1 MKDSQPEVI
10 YLKDYQA
17 PDYLID
23 HTDLTFDLFEDHA
36 MVTSVL
42 SMQRNPDS
50 QSGREHG
57 NSLPELVLVGDELE
71 LVSVALDDKPYADF
85 RVEDGFL
92 KVTPTGKRFSL
103 TTVSRIKP
111 QENTSLEGL
120 YKSNGMFCTQC
131 EAEGFRKITWYL
143 DRPDVMSRFTTKI
156 IADQSAYPV
165 LLSNGNDVE
174 RGELGHGRHY
184 VTWQDPF
191 KKPSY
196 LFALVAGDLQHVE
209 DHFTTMSGREV
220 TLRIFTEAH
229 NIDQCDH
236 AMVSLKKSMQWDEEV
251 YGREYDLD
259 IFMIVAVDHFNMG
272 AMENKGL
279 NIFNSACVLASP
291 ETATDARF
299 QRVEA
304 IVAHEYFHNWSG
316 NRVTCRDW
324 FQLSLKEGFTVF
336 RDSEFS
342 ADMNSRGVKRIEDV
356 NVLRTAQ
363 FAEDAGP
370 MAHPVRPESFIEI
383 SNFYT
388 VTVYEK
394 GAEVVRMIHGI
405 LGAEEFRKGSDLYFE
420 RHDGQAVT
428 CEDFVKA
435 MEDASGR
442 DLGQFR
448 LWYSQAGTPVLTISD
463 EYDEVNKQYQLT
475 IEQSCPPTPGQKE
488 KLPFHIPVRIG
499 LLDGEGEDLA
509 LNSVGDT
516 CLVLNVKEEKETFT
530 FANIEERPLPSIL
543 RGFSAPVRVRYDYS
557 RDDLLFLME
566 HDSDHFNRWDASQR
580 LASGVIDEMVAA
592 MEQGREG
599 GLDESLIKAFGTV
612 ISDGVS
618 PATAQSSLDPAVKA
632 EMLSLPSEASLAEQ
646 AVEVYP
652 QFIHQAR
659 LQVKQA
665 IAEAYKDTLTA
676 LWRSLSA
683 GKPYR
688 PVAEDIAERTL
699 KNICLSYLTSL
710 EDQGMLALARQ
721 QYYDATNM
729 TDRFAAL
736 AAIINAGYQDRA
748 LIDDVL
754 ADFLERYRDDTNVM
768 DQWLSVQAASPALGT
783 LEHILA
789 LMQHEVF
796 DATSPNKLRSLMG
809 GFASNMKQFHRADG
823 LGYEFLADQLLDLD
837 KKNPQ
842 IAARLMTPLTR
853 WRKFEPGCRARMRNA
868 LERIK
873 AAPGLSSDVYEVVTK
888 SL

>member
-1 MKDSQPEVI
+1 MKDSQPKAI

-17 PDYLID
+17 PDYWID
-23 HTDLTFDLFEDHA
+23 QTNLTFDLFEDHA

-42 SMQRNPDS
+42 SIRRNPDNPS
-50 QSGREHG
+50 ASAAENARE
-57 NSLPELVLVGDELE
+57 NMLPELVLVGDDLE
-71 LVSVALDDKPYADF
+71 LLSLEIDDQPFTDF
-85 RVEDGFL
+85 REEDGFL
-92 KVTPTGKRFSL
+92 RIASPTEAFTLK
-103 TTVSRIKP
+103 TVCRIKP

-131 EAEGFRKITWYL
+131 EAEGFRKITYYL
-143 DRPDVMSRFTTKI
+143 DRPDVMSRFITRIT
-156 IADQSAYPV
+156 ADKAAYPV
-165 LLSNGNDVE
+165 LLSNGNDIE
-174 RGELGHGRHY
+174 RGELDHGRHF
-184 VTWQDPF
+184 VTWEDPF

-196 LFALVAGDLQHVE
+196 LFALVAGNLQYVE

-220 TLRIFTEAH
+220 KLRLFTEAH

-236 AMVSLKKSMQWDEEV
+236 AMISLKKSMKWDEQV

-356 NVLRTAQ
+356 NILRTAQ

-405 LGAEEFRKGSDLYFE
+405 LGPEDFRKGSDLYFA

-448 LWYSQAGTPVLTISD
+448 RWYSQAGTPVLKVSD
-463 EYDEVNKQYQLT
+463 EYDEENRQYRLT
-475 IEQSCPPTPGQKE
+475 IEQSCPATPGQKE

-499 LLDGEGEDLA
+499 LLDGEGEDLP
-509 LNSVGDT
+509 LNNAGDT
-516 CLVLNVKEEKETFT
+516 DQVVDVKQEKETFT
-530 FANIEERPLPSIL
+530 FENIEERPLPSIL

-566 HDSDHFNRWDASQR
+566 NDSDHFNRWDASQR

-592 MEQGREG
+592 LEQGRECSP
-599 GLDESLIKAFGTV
+599 DESLIKAFGTV
-612 ISDGVS
+612 ITDE
-618 PATAQSSLDPAVKA
+618 SLDLAVKA

-646 AVEVYP
+646 AIEVYP

-659 LQVKQA
+659 LTVKNA
-665 IAEAYKDTLTA
+665 IASAHRESLET
-676 LWRSLSA
+676 LWRSLSIN
-683 GKPYR
+683 KPYR
-688 PVAEDIAERTL
+688 PEAEDIAERTL
-699 KNICLSYLTSL
+699 KNISLSYLTSL
-710 EDQGMLALARQ
+710 DDKGMLALAEQ
-721 QYYDATNM
+721 QYHGASNM

-736 AAIINAGYQDRA
+736 VSIVNAGCQNRE
-748 LIDDVL
+748 LIDEVL
-754 ADFLERYRDDTNVM
+754 ADFLERYQDDTNVM
-768 DQWLSVQAASPALGT
+768 DQWLSVQAASPSLGT

-789 LMQHEVF
+789 LMQHEIF
-796 DATSPNKLRSLMG
+796 DATSPNKLRSVLG
-809 GFASNMKQFHRADG
+809 GFAGNMKQFHRVDG
-823 LGYEFLADQLLDLD
+823 LGYEFLTDQLLDLD

-853 WRKFEPGCRARMRNA
+853 WRKFEPGCRERMRKA

-873 AAPGLSSDVYEVVTK
+873 ATPGLSSDVYEVVTK

>member
-1 MKDSQPEVI
+1 MKDSQPKAI

-17 PDYLID
+17 PDYWID
-23 HTDLTFDLFEDHA
+23 QTNLTFDLYEDHT

-42 SMQRNPDS
+42 SIYRNLDNK
-50 QSGREHG
+50 SGKQGED
-57 NSLPELVLVGDELE
+57 NLPELVLVGDDLE
-71 LVSVALDDKPYADF
+71 LISVEIDDKPFSDF
-85 RVEDGFL
+85 KVEGGFL
-92 KVTPTGKRFSL
+92 KILSL
-103 TTVSRIKP
+103 KESFTLKTVCRINP

-131 EAEGFRKITWYL
+131 EAEGFRKITYYL
-143 DRPDVMSRFTTKI
+143 DRPDVMSRFTTRI
-156 IADQSAYPV
+156 TADKTAYPV
-165 LLSNGNDVE
+165 LLSNGNDIE
-174 RGELGHGRHY
+174 RGELDDGRHY
-184 VTWQDPF
+184 VTWEDPF

-236 AMVSLKKSMQWDEEV
+236 AMISLKKSMKWDEEV

-370 MAHPVRPESFIEI
+370 MAHPIRPESFIEI

-388 VTVYEK
+388 VTIYEK

-405 LGAEEFRKGSDLYFE
+405 LGAEAFRKGSDLYFE

-442 DLGQFR
+442 DLTQFR
-448 LWYSQAGTPVLTISD
+448 RWYSQAGTPVLNITD
-463 EYDEVNKQYQLT
+463 EYNEDKKQYKLT
-475 IEQSCPPTPGQKE
+475 IEQSCPATPGQKE
-488 KLPFHIPVRIG
+488 KEPFHIPVRLG
-499 LLDGEGEDLA
+499 LLDAEGDE
-509 LNSVGDT
+509 
-516 CLVLNVKEEKETFT
+516 LVLNESGATDQVLDVKQEKEV
-530 FANIEERPLPSIL
+530 FAFDNIEERPLPSIL
-543 RGFSAPVRVRYDYS
+543 RSFSAPVRVKYDYS
-557 RDDLLFLME
+557 REDLLFLME
-566 HDSDHFNRWDASQR
+566 HDSDHFNRWDAGQR
-580 LASGVIDEMVAA
+580 LANSVIDEMVAA
-592 MEQGREG
+592 FEQGRE
-599 GLDESLIKAFGTV
+599 LSVDRSLIEAFGTV
-612 ISDGVS
+612 INDE
-618 PATAQSSLDPAVKA
+618 SLDLAVKA

-659 LQVKQA
+659 QQVKKA
-665 IAEAYKDTLTA
+665 IAEAHKDSLEA
-676 LWRSLSA
+676 LWQSLNVH
-683 GKPYR
+683 KPYR
-688 PVAEDIAERTL
+688 PEAEDIAERTL
-699 KNICLSYLTSL
+699 KNTCLSYLTSI
-710 EDQGMLALARQ
+710 EDKAMLALAEQ
-721 QYYDATNM
+721 QYHGASNM

-736 AAIINAGYQDRA
+736 VSVINAGNHDRE
-748 LIDDVL
+748 LIDEVL
-754 ADFLERYRDDTNVM
+754 ADFLELYHQDTNVM
-768 DQWLSVQAASPALGT
+768 DQWLSVQAASPSLGT
-783 LEHILA
+783 LEHILT

-796 DATSPNKLRSLMG
+796 DETSPNKLRSVLG
-809 GFASNMKQFHRADG
+809 GFAGNMKQFHRTDG
-823 LGYEFLADQLLDLD
+823 LGYEFLTDQLLDLD

-842 IAARLMTPLTR
+842 IASRLMTPLTR
-853 WRKFEPGCRARMRNA
+853 WRKFEPGCRERMRKA

-873 AAPGLSSDVYEVVTK
+873 ATPGLSSDVYEVVTK

>member
-1 MKDSQPEVI
+1 MKEAQPKAI
-10 YLKDYQA
+10 FLKDYQA
-17 PDYLID
+17 PAYWIE
-23 HTDLTFDLFEDHA
+23 HTDLSFDLFEDYA
-36 MVTSVL
+36 TVTAVL
-42 SMQRNPDS
+42 KMYRNPDQTS
-50 QSGREHG
+50 SG
-57 NSLPELVLVGDELE
+57 NALPELDLVGHDLE
-71 LVSVALDDKPYADF
+71 LLSVAIDEQPVTDY
-85 RVEDGFL
+85 RVEDEHL
-92 KVTPTGKRFSL
+92 KVPVLREAFALK
-103 TTVSRIKP
+103 TVCKIKP

-131 EAEGFRKITWYL
+131 EAEGFRNITYYL
-143 DRPDVMSRFTTKI
+143 DRPDVMSRFTTR
-156 IADQSAYPV
+156 IAADKAAYPV
-165 LLSNGNDVE
+165 LLSNGNEVE
-174 RGELGHGRHY
+174 RGELEGGRHW
-184 VTWQDPF
+184 VRWEDPF

-196 LFALVAGDLQHVE
+196 LFALVAGDLQYVE
-209 DHFTTMSGREV
+209 DHFTTMSGRDV

-236 AMVSLKKSMQWDEEV
+236 AMTSLKKSMKWDEDV

-291 ETATDARF
+291 DTATDGRF

-304 IVAHEYFHNWSG
+304 VVAHEYFHNWSG

-388 VTVYEK
+388 VTIYEK

-405 LGAEEFRKGSDLYFE
+405 LGVEDFRKGSDLYFE

-448 LWYSQAGTPVLTISD
+448 RWYSQAGTPVLSVSD
-463 EYDEVNKQYQLT
+463 AYDEDTKQYQLT
-475 IEQSCPPTPGQKE
+475 IEQSCPATPGQEKKE
-488 KLPFHIPVRIG
+488 PFHIPVRLG
-499 LLDGEGEDLA
+499 LLDAEGEDLS
-509 LNSVGDT
+509 LTDSGDT
-516 CLVLNVKEEKETFT
+516 ELVLDVKQAKEVFT
-530 FANIEERPLPSIL
+530 FDGVEERPLPSIL
-543 RGFSAPVRVRYDYS
+543 RGFSAPVRVKYEYS

-566 HDSDHFNRWDASQR
+566 NDSDHFNRWDASQR
-580 LASGVIDEMVAA
+580 LATGVIEEMVAA
-592 MEQGREG
+592 TIKGENAQP
-599 GLDESLIKAFGTV
+599 DERLITAFGT
-612 ISDGVS
+612 IINDD
-618 PATAQSSLDPAVKA
+618 SLDLAVKA
-632 EMLSLPSEASLAEQ
+632 EMLTPPSEASLVEQ
-646 AVEVYP
+646 AKEVHP
-652 QFIHQAR
+652 RLIHRAR
-659 LQVKQA
+659 HQVKVA
-665 IAEAYKDTLTA
+665 IAQAHQQALES
-676 LWRSLSA
+676 LWRSLSDD
-683 GKPYR
+683 KPYR
-688 PVAEDIAERTL
+688 PEAEDIAERTL
-699 KNICLSYLTSL
+699 KNVCLGYLSTL
-710 EDQGMLALARQ
+710 DDKNTLALAEQ
-721 QYYDATNM
+721 QYHGATNM

-736 AAIINAGYQDRA
+736 ACIINSGCDNREI
-748 LIDDVL
+748 IDEVL
-754 ADFLERYRDDTNVM
+754 EDFLNRYREDANVM
-768 DQWLSVQAASPALGT
+768 DQWLSVQTASPKLGSLSHVT
-783 LEHILA
+783 N

-796 DATSPNKLRSLMG
+796 DGSSPNKLRSVLG
-809 GFASNMKQFHRADG
+809 GFASNMLHFHAEDG
-823 LGYEFLADQLLDLD
+823 SGYEFLADQILDLD

-842 IAARLMTPLTR
+842 ISARLLTPLTR
-853 WRKFEPGCRARMRNA
+853 WRKFEPAAQQRMKA
-868 LERIK
+868 QLERIQNT
-873 AAPGLSSDVYEVVTK
+873 GELSSDVFEVVTK

>member
-1 MKDSQPEVI
+1 M
-10 YLKDYQA
+10 
-17 PDYLID
+17 
-23 HTDLTFDLFEDHA
+23 T
-36 MVTSVL
+36 
-42 SMQRNPDS
+42 
-50 QSGREHG
+50 
-57 NSLPELVLVGDELE
+57 
-71 LVSVALDDKPYADF
+71 
-85 RVEDGFL
+85 
-92 KVTPTGKRFSL
+92 
-103 TTVSRIKP
+103 RIRP
-111 QENTSLEGL
+111 QDNTSLEGL

-131 EAEGFRKITWYL
+131 EAQGFRKITWYL
-143 DRPDVMSRFTTKI
+143 DRPDVMSRFTTRI
-156 IADQSAYPV
+156 TADQSTYPV

-174 RGELGHGRHY
+174 RGELDDGRHF
-184 VTWQDPF
+184 VTWEDPF

-196 LFALVAGDLQHVE
+196 LFALVGGNLQYVE
-209 DHFTTMSGREV
+209 DDFTTMSGRKV

-229 NIDQCDH
+229 NIDQCEH
-236 AMVSLKKSMQWDEEV
+236 AMISLKKSMRWDEEV

-356 NVLRTAQ
+356 SILRTAQ

-394 GAEVVRMIHGI
+394 GAEVVRMVHGL
-405 LGAEEFRKGSDLYFE
+405 LGAEDFRKGSDLYFE

-442 DLGQFR
+442 DLQQFR
-448 LWYSQAGTPVLTISD
+448 RWYSQAGTPVLTVSD
-463 EYDEVNKQYQLT
+463 EYDEQHKQYRLT
-475 IEQSCPPTPGQKE
+475 IEQSCPATPGQKE
-488 KLPFHIPVRIG
+488 KLPFHIPLRIG
-499 LLDGEGEDLA
+499 LLDGEGD
-509 LNSVGDT
+509 D
-516 CLVLNVKEEKETFT
+516 LVLNSAGDTELVLDVTEARETFI
-530 FANIEERPLPSIL
+530 FDAIEERPLPSLL
-543 RGFSAPVRVRYDYS
+543 RGFSAPVRVKYDYT

-566 HDSDHFNRWDASQR
+566 HDSDHFNRWDACQR

-592 MEQGREG
+592 MEQGQACTP
-599 GLDESLIKAFGTV
+599 DESLIQAFGTI
-612 ISDGVS
+612 ISDTS
-618 PATAQSSLDPAVKA
+618 IDLAVKA
-632 EMLSLPSEASLAEQ
+632 EMLALPSEAALAEQ
-646 AVEVYP
+646 AIEVYP

-659 LQVKQA
+659 QQVKQA
-665 IAEAYKDTLTA
+665 IALTHGQALVA
-676 LWRSLSA
+676 LWRSLSVD
-683 GKPYR
+683 KPYR
-688 PVAEDIAERTL
+688 PEADDIAERTL
-699 KNICLSYLTSL
+699 KNICLSYLTGL
-710 EDQGMLALARQ
+710 DDKAQLALAEQ
-721 QYYDATNM
+721 QYDAATNM

-736 AAIINAGYQDRA
+736 SSIVNAGYQERT
-748 LIDDVL
+748 LTERVL
-754 ADFLERYRDDTNVM
+754 TDFLTRYRHDTNVM
-768 DQWLSVQAASPALGT
+768 DQWLSVQAASPVLGT
-783 LEHILA
+783 LENVLA

-796 DATSPNKLRSLMG
+796 DASSPNKLRSVLG
-809 GFASNMKQFHRADG
+809 GFASNMKQFHGIDG
-823 LGYEFLADQLLDLD
+823 LGYEFLTDQLLDLD

-853 WRKFEPGCRARMRNA
+853 WRKFEPGCRERMREA
-868 LERIK
+868 LKRIK
-873 AAPGLSSDVYEVVTK
+873 AAPGLSADVYEVVTK

>member
-1 MKDSQPEVI
+1 MNKMKDSQPKAI

-17 PDYLID
+17 PDYWID
-23 HTDLTFDLFEDHA
+23 QTNLTFDLYEDHT

-42 SMQRNPDS
+42 SIYRNLDNK
-50 QSGREHG
+50 SGKQGED
-57 NSLPELVLVGDELE
+57 NLPELVLVGDDLE
-71 LVSVALDDKPYADF
+71 LISVEIDDKPFSDF
-85 RVEDGFL
+85 KVEGGFL
-92 KVTPTGKRFSL
+92 KILSL
-103 TTVSRIKP
+103 KESFTLKTVCRINP

-131 EAEGFRKITWYL
+131 EAEGFRKITYYL
-143 DRPDVMSRFTTKI
+143 DRPDVMSRFTTRI
-156 IADQSAYPV
+156 TADKTAYPV
-165 LLSNGNDVE
+165 LLSNGNDIE
-174 RGELGHGRHY
+174 RGELDDGRHY
-184 VTWQDPF
+184 VTWEDPF

-236 AMVSLKKSMQWDEEV
+236 AMISLKKSMKWDEEV

-370 MAHPVRPESFIEI
+370 MAHPIRPESFIEI

-388 VTVYEK
+388 VTIYEK

-405 LGAEEFRKGSDLYFE
+405 LGAEAFRKGSDLYFE

-442 DLGQFR
+442 DLTQFR
-448 LWYSQAGTPVLTISD
+448 RWYSQAGTPVLNITD
-463 EYDEVNKQYQLT
+463 EYNEDKKQYKLT
-475 IEQSCPPTPGQKE
+475 IEQSCPATPGQKE
-488 KLPFHIPVRIG
+488 KEPFHIPVRLG
-499 LLDGEGEDLA
+499 LLDAEGDE
-509 LNSVGDT
+509 
-516 CLVLNVKEEKETFT
+516 LVLNESGATDQVLDVKQEKEV
-530 FANIEERPLPSIL
+530 FAFDNIEERPLPSIL
-543 RGFSAPVRVRYDYS
+543 RSFSAPVRVKYDYS
-557 RDDLLFLME
+557 REDLLFLME
-566 HDSDHFNRWDASQR
+566 HDSDHFNRWDAGQR
-580 LASGVIDEMVAA
+580 LANSVIDEMVAA
-592 MEQGREG
+592 FEQGRE
-599 GLDESLIKAFGTV
+599 LSVDRSLIEAFGTV
-612 ISDGVS
+612 INDE
-618 PATAQSSLDPAVKA
+618 SLDLAVKA

-659 LQVKQA
+659 QQVKKA
-665 IAEAYKDTLTA
+665 IAEAHKDSLEA
-676 LWRSLSA
+676 LWQSLNVH
-683 GKPYR
+683 KPYR
-688 PVAEDIAERTL
+688 PEAEDIAERTL
-699 KNICLSYLTSL
+699 KNTCLSYLTSI
-710 EDQGMLALARQ
+710 EDKAMLALAEQ
-721 QYYDATNM
+721 QYHGASNM

-736 AAIINAGYQDRA
+736 VSVINAGNHDRE
-748 LIDDVL
+748 LIDEVL
-754 ADFLERYRDDTNVM
+754 ADFLELYHQDTNVM
-768 DQWLSVQAASPALGT
+768 DQWLSVQAASPSLGT
-783 LEHILA
+783 LEHILT

-796 DATSPNKLRSLMG
+796 DETSPNKLRSVLG
-809 GFASNMKQFHRADG
+809 GFAGNMKQFHRTDG
-823 LGYEFLADQLLDLD
+823 LGYEFLTDQLLDLD

-842 IAARLMTPLTR
+842 IASRLMTPLTR
-853 WRKFEPGCRARMRNA
+853 WRKFEPGCRERMRKA

-873 AAPGLSSDVYEVVTK
+873 ATPGLSSDVYEVVTK

>member
-1 MKDSQPEVI
+1 MKDSQPKAI
-10 YLKDYQA
+10 YLKDYRA
-17 PDYLID
+17 PDYWID
-23 HTDLTFDLFEDHA
+23 HTSLNVDLYEDHA
-36 MVTSVL
+36 LVTAVL
-42 SMQRNPDS
+42 DIRHNPDHPS
-50 QSGREHG
+50 D
-57 NSLPELVLVGDELE
+57 NLPDLVLVGDDLE
-71 LVSVALDDKPYADF
+71 LISVALNDQPFADF
-85 RVEDGFL
+85 QLANGQL
-92 KVTPTGKRFSL
+92 KLPVPGKSFVLKTVT
-103 TTVSRIKP
+103 RIRP
-111 QENTSLEGL
+111 QDNTSLEGL

-143 DRPDVMSRFTTKI
+143 DRPDVMSRFTTRI
-156 IADQSAYPV
+156 TADQATYPV

-174 RGELGHGRHY
+174 RGELDDGRHF
-184 VTWQDPF
+184 VTWEDPF

-196 LFALVAGDLQHVE
+196 LFALVAGNLQYVE
-209 DHFTTMSGREV
+209 DDFTTMSGRKV
-220 TLRIFTEAH
+220 ALRIFTEAH
-229 NIDQCDH
+229 NIDQCEH
-236 AMVSLKKSMQWDEEV
+236 AMISLKKSMRWDEEV

-291 ETATDARF
+291 ETATDGRF

-342 ADMNSRGVKRIEDV
+342 ADMNSRGVKRIEDA

-394 GAEVVRMIHGI
+394 GAEVVRMVHGL
-405 LGAEEFRKGSDLYFE
+405 LGAEDFRKGSDLYFE

-428 CEDFVKA
+428 CEEFVKA

-442 DLGQFR
+442 DLQQFR
-448 LWYSQAGTPVLTISD
+448 RWYSQAGTPVLTVSD
-463 EYDEVNKQYQLT
+463 EYDEQHKQYRLT
-475 IEQSCPPTPGQKE
+475 VEQSCPATPGQKE
-488 KLPFHIPVRIG
+488 KLPFHIPLRIG
-499 LLDGEGEDLA
+499 LLDGEGD
-509 LNSVGDT
+509 D
-516 CLVLNVKEEKETFT
+516 LVLNDAGDTELVLDVTKAQETFI
-530 FANIEERPLPSIL
+530 FDSIEERPLPSLL
-543 RGFSAPVRVRYDYS
+543 RGFSAPVRVKYNYT

-566 HDSDHFNRWDASQR
+566 YDSDHFNRWDACQR

-592 MEQGREG
+592 MEQGQACAP
-599 GLDESLIKAFGTV
+599 DERLIQAFGTI
-612 ISDGVS
+612 ISDTS
-618 PATAQSSLDPAVKA
+618 IDLAVKA
-632 EMLSLPSEASLAEQ
+632 EMLVLPSEAALAEQ
-646 AVEVYP
+646 AIEVYP

-659 LQVKQA
+659 QQVKQA
-665 IAEAYKDTLTA
+665 IAQAHGQALAA
-676 LWRSLSA
+676 LWRSLSVD
-683 GKPYR
+683 KPYR
-688 PVAEDIAERTL
+688 PEADDIAERTL
-699 KNICLSYLTSL
+699 KNICLSYLTGL
-710 EDQGMLALARQ
+710 DDKAQLALAEQ
-721 QYYDATNM
+721 QYDAASNM

-736 AAIINAGYQDRA
+736 SSIVNAGYQERA
-748 LIDDVL
+748 LTERVL
-754 ADFLERYRDDTNVM
+754 ADFLVRYRHDTNVM

-783 LEHILA
+783 LENVLA

-796 DATSPNKLRSLMG
+796 DASSPNKLRSVLG
-809 GFASNMKQFHRADG
+809 GFASNMKQFHGIDG
-823 LGYEFLADQLLDLD
+823 LGYEFLTDQLLDLD

-853 WRKFEPGCRARMRNA
+853 WRKFEPGCRERMRKA

-873 AAPGLSSDVYEVVTK
+873 ATPGLSADVYEVVTK

>member
-1 MKDSQPEVI
+1 MKDSQPKAI
-10 YLKDYQA
+10 YLKDYRA
-17 PDYLID
+17 PDYWID
-23 HTDLTFDLFEDHA
+23 HTSLNVDLYEDHA
-36 MVTSVL
+36 LVTAVL
-42 SMQRNPDS
+42 DIRHNP
-50 QSGREHG
+50 EHLSD
-57 NSLPELVLVGDELE
+57 NLPDLVLVGDDLE
-71 LVSVALDDKPYADF
+71 LISVALNDQPFVDFQLANGQLKLPVPDKHFA
-85 RVEDGFL
+85 L
-92 KVTPTGKRFSL
+92 KTVT
-103 TTVSRIKP
+103 RIRP
-111 QENTSLEGL
+111 QDNTSLEGL

-143 DRPDVMSRFTTKI
+143 DRPDVMSRFTTRI
-156 IADQSAYPV
+156 TADRATYPV

-174 RGELGHGRHY
+174 RGELDDGRHF
-184 VTWQDPF
+184 VTWEDPF

-196 LFALVAGDLQHVE
+196 LFALVGGNLQYVE
-209 DHFTTMSGREV
+209 DHFTTMSGRKV

-229 NIDQCDH
+229 NIDQCEH
-236 AMVSLKKSMQWDEEV
+236 AMISLKKSMRWDEEV

-291 ETATDARF
+291 ETATDGRF

-356 NVLRTAQ
+356 SILRTAQ

-394 GAEVVRMIHGI
+394 GAEVVRMVHGL
-405 LGAEEFRKGSDLYFE
+405 LGAEDFRKGSDLYFE

-428 CEDFVKA
+428 CEEFVKA

-442 DLGQFR
+442 DLQQFR
-448 LWYSQAGTPVLTISD
+448 RWYSQAGTPVLTVSD
-463 EYDEVNKQYQLT
+463 EYDEQHKQYRLT
-475 IEQSCPPTPGQKE
+475 IEQSCPATPGQKE
-488 KLPFHIPVRIG
+488 KLPFHIPLRIG
-499 LLDGEGEDLA
+499 LLDGEGD
-509 LNSVGDT
+509 D
-516 CLVLNVKEEKETFT
+516 LVLNDAGDTELVLDVTKTQETFI
-530 FANIEERPLPSIL
+530 FDSIEERPLPSLL
-543 RGFSAPVRVRYDYS
+543 RGFSAPVRVKYNYT

-566 HDSDHFNRWDASQR
+566 YDSDHFNRWDACQR

-592 MEQGREG
+592 MEQGQACAP
-599 GLDESLIKAFGTV
+599 DERLIQAFGTI
-612 ISDGVS
+612 ISDTS
-618 PATAQSSLDPAVKA
+618 IDLAVKA
-632 EMLSLPSEASLAEQ
+632 KMLVLPSEAALAEQ

-659 LQVKQA
+659 QQVKQA
-665 IAEAYKDTLTA
+665 IAQAHGQALAA
-676 LWRSLSA
+676 LWRSLSVD
-683 GKPYR
+683 KPYR
-688 PVAEDIAERTL
+688 PEADDIAERTL
-699 KNICLSYLTSL
+699 KNICLSYLTGL
-710 EDQGMLALARQ
+710 DDKVPLALAEQ
-721 QYYDATNM
+721 QYDAASNM

-736 AAIINAGYQDRA
+736 SSIVNGGYQERT
-748 LIDDVL
+748 LTERVL
-754 ADFLERYRDDTNVM
+754 ADFLARYRHDTNVM

-783 LEHILA
+783 LEHVLA

-796 DATSPNKLRSLMG
+796 DASSPNKLRSVLG
-809 GFASNMKQFHRADG
+809 GFASNMKQFHGIDG
-823 LGYEFLADQLLDLD
+823 LGYEFLTDQLLDLD

-853 WRKFEPGCRARMRNA
+853 WRKFEPGCRERMRKA

-873 AAPGLSSDVYEVVTK
+873 ATPGLSADVYEVVTK

>member
-1 MKDSQPEVI
+1 MQDSQPKAI
-10 YLKDYQA
+10 YLKDYRA
-17 PDYLID
+17 PDYWID
-23 HTDLTFDLFEDHA
+23 HTDLNVDLYEDHA
-36 MVTSVL
+36 LVTGTL
-42 SMQRNPDS
+42 SIRHNPDHPS
-50 QSGREHG
+50 TD
-57 NSLPELVLVGDELE
+57 LPELVLVGDDLE
-71 LVSVALDDKPYADF
+71 LLAVELDNQPFADF
-85 RVEDGFL
+85 QLVNGQLTLTAPGQNFVL
-92 KVTPTGKRFSL
+92 K
-103 TTVSRIKP
+103 TVSRIRP
-111 QENTSLEGL
+111 QDNTSLEGL

-143 DRPDVMSRFTTKI
+143 DRPDVMSRFTTRI
-156 IADQSAYPV
+156 TADKSAYPV

-174 RGELGHGRHY
+174 RGELDDGRHF
-184 VTWQDPF
+184 VTWEDPF

-196 LFALVAGDLQHVE
+196 LFALVAGDLQYVE
-209 DHFTTMSGREV
+209 DHFITMSGRQV

-236 AMVSLKKSMQWDEEV
+236 AMNSLKKSMRWDEEV

-291 ETATDARF
+291 ATATDDRF

-356 NVLRTAQ
+356 TVLRTAQ

-383 SNFYT
+383 ANFYT

-394 GAEVVRMIHGI
+394 GAEVVRMIHGL
-405 LGAEEFRKGSDLYFE
+405 LGAEDFRQGSDLYFE

-428 CEDFVKA
+428 CEDFIKA

-442 DLGQFR
+442 DLQQFR
-448 LWYSQAGTPVLTISD
+448 RWYSQAGTPVLTISD
-463 EYDEVNKQYQLT
+463 EYDEQQKQYRLT
-475 IEQSCPPTPGQKE
+475 VEQSCPATPGQKE
-488 KLPFHIPVRIG
+488 KLPFHIPLRIG
-499 LLDGEGEDLA
+499 LLDAEGEDMV
-509 LNSVGDT
+509 LNGAGDT
-516 CLVLNVKEEKETFT
+516 EQVLDVTKVQETFV
-530 FANIEERPLPSIL
+530 FDSIEERPLPSLL
-543 RGFSAPVRVRYDYS
+543 RGFSAPVRVKYNYT

-566 HDSDHFNRWDASQR
+566 HDSDHFNRWDACQR

-592 MEQGREG
+592 MEQGRECTP
-599 GLDESLIKAFGTV
+599 DERLIHAFGTI
-612 ISDGVS
+612 ISD
-618 PATAQSSLDPAVKA
+618 TTIDLAVKA
-632 EMLSLPSEASLAEQ
+632 KMLVLPSEAALAEQ

-659 LQVKQA
+659 QQVKHA
-665 IAEAYKDTLTA
+665 IASAHRQALVA
-676 LWRSLSA
+676 LWQSLDTD
-683 GKPYR
+683 KPYR
-688 PVAEDIAERTL
+688 PEADDIAERAL
-699 KNICLSYLTSL
+699 KNICLSYLSGLDDKALLSL
-710 EDQGMLALARQ
+710 AEQ
-721 QYYDATNM
+721 QYDDAGNM
-729 TDRFAAL
+729 TDRFSAL
-736 AAIINAGYQDRA
+736 SSIVNAGHQDRA
-748 LIDDVL
+748 LVARVL
-754 ADFLERYRDDTNVM
+754 ADFLARYRDDTNVM
-768 DQWLSVQAASPALGT
+768 DQWLLVQAASPTLGT
-783 LEHILA
+783 LEHILS

-796 DATSPNKLRSLMG
+796 DASSPNKLRSVLG
-809 GFASNMKQFHRADG
+809 GFASNMKQFHCIDG
-823 LGYEFLADQLLDLD
+823 QGYEFLIDQLLILD

-842 IAARLMTPLTR
+842 IAARLLTPLTR
-853 WRKFEPGCRARMRNA
+853 WRKFEPGSRERMRKA

-873 AAPGLSSDVYEVVTK
+873 AAPGLSADVFEVVTK

>member
-1 MKDSQPEVI
+1 MKDSQPKAI
-10 YLKDYQA
+10 YLKDYRA
-17 PDYLID
+17 PDYWID
-23 HTDLTFDLFEDHA
+23 HTSLNVDLYEDHA
-36 MVTSVL
+36 LVTAVL
-42 SMQRNPDS
+42 DIRHNPDHLS
-50 QSGREHG
+50 D
-57 NSLPELVLVGDELE
+57 NLPDLVLVGDDLE
-71 LVSVALDDKPYADF
+71 LISVALNDQPFADF
-85 RVEDGFL
+85 QLANGQLQLPVPDKHFVL
-92 KVTPTGKRFSL
+92 KTVT
-103 TTVSRIKP
+103 RIRP
-111 QENTSLEGL
+111 QDNTSLEGL

-131 EAEGFRKITWYL
+131 EAQGFRKITWYL
-143 DRPDVMSRFTTKI
+143 DRPDVMSRFTTRI
-156 IADQSAYPV
+156 TADQSTYPV

-174 RGELGHGRHY
+174 RGELDDGRHF
-184 VTWQDPF
+184 VTWEDPF

-196 LFALVAGDLQHVE
+196 LFALVGGNLQYVE
-209 DHFTTMSGREV
+209 DDFTTMSGRKV

-229 NIDQCDH
+229 NIDQCEH
-236 AMVSLKKSMQWDEEV
+236 AMISLKKSMRWDEEV

-356 NVLRTAQ
+356 NILRTAQ

-394 GAEVVRMIHGI
+394 GAEVVRMVHGL
-405 LGAEEFRKGSDLYFE
+405 LGAEDFRKGSDLYFE

-442 DLGQFR
+442 DLQQFR
-448 LWYSQAGTPVLTISD
+448 RWYSQAGTPVLTVSD
-463 EYDEVNKQYQLT
+463 EYDEQHKQYRLT
-475 IEQSCPPTPGQKE
+475 IEQSCPATPGQKE
-488 KLPFHIPVRIG
+488 KLPFHIPLRIG
-499 LLDGEGEDLA
+499 LLDGEGD
-509 LNSVGDT
+509 D
-516 CLVLNVKEEKETFT
+516 LVLNSAGDTELVLDVTEARETFI
-530 FANIEERPLPSIL
+530 FDAIEERPLPSLL
-543 RGFSAPVRVRYDYS
+543 RGFSAPVRVKYDYT

-566 HDSDHFNRWDASQR
+566 HDSDHFNRWDACQR

-592 MEQGREG
+592 MEQGQACTP
-599 GLDESLIKAFGTV
+599 DESLIQAFGTI
-612 ISDGVS
+612 ISDTS
-618 PATAQSSLDPAVKA
+618 IDLAVKA
-632 EMLSLPSEASLAEQ
+632 EMLALPSEAALAEQ
-646 AVEVYP
+646 AIEVYP

-659 LQVKQA
+659 QQVKQA
-665 IAEAYKDTLTA
+665 IALTHGQALVA
-676 LWRSLSA
+676 LWRSLSVD
-683 GKPYR
+683 KPYR
-688 PVAEDIAERTL
+688 PEADDIAERTL
-699 KNICLSYLTSL
+699 KNICLSYLTGL
-710 EDQGMLALARQ
+710 DDKAQLALAEQ
-721 QYYDATNM
+721 QYDAATNM

-736 AAIINAGYQDRA
+736 SSIVNAGYQERT
-748 LIDDVL
+748 LTERVL
-754 ADFLERYRDDTNVM
+754 TDFLTRYRHDTNVM
-768 DQWLSVQAASPALGT
+768 DQWLSVQAASPVLGT
-783 LEHILA
+783 LENVLA

-796 DATSPNKLRSLMG
+796 DASSPNKLRSVLG
-809 GFASNMKQFHRADG
+809 GFASNMKQFHGIDG
-823 LGYEFLADQLLDLD
+823 LGYEFLTDQLLDLD

-853 WRKFEPGCRARMRNA
+853 WRKFEPGCRERMREA
-868 LERIK
+868 LKRIK
-873 AAPGLSSDVYEVVTK
+873 AAPGLSADVYEVVTK

>member
-1 MKDSQPEVI
+1 MKDSQPKAI

-17 PDYLID
+17 PDYWID
-23 HTDLTFDLFEDHA
+23 QTNLTFDLFEDHA

-42 SMQRNPDS
+42 SIRRNPDHPS
-50 QSGREHG
+50 ASTAENAPQ
-57 NSLPELVLVGDELE
+57 NKLPELVLVGDNLE
-71 LVSVALDDKPYADF
+71 LLSLEIDDQPFTDF
-85 RVEDGFL
+85 READGFL
-92 KVTPTGKRFSL
+92 RIASPTEAFTLK
-103 TTVSRIKP
+103 TVCRIKP

-131 EAEGFRKITWYL
+131 EAEGFRKITYYL
-143 DRPDVMSRFTTKI
+143 DRPDVMSRFITRIT
-156 IADQSAYPV
+156 ADKAAYPV
-165 LLSNGNDVE
+165 LLSNGNDIE
-174 RGELGHGRHY
+174 RGELDHGRHF
-184 VTWQDPF
+184 VTWEDPF

-196 LFALVAGDLQHVE
+196 LFALVAGNLQYVE

-220 TLRIFTEAH
+220 TLRLFTEAH

-236 AMVSLKKSMQWDEEV
+236 AMISLQKSMKWDEQV

-356 NVLRTAQ
+356 NILRTAQ

-383 SNFYT
+383 ANFYT

-405 LGAEEFRKGSDLYFE
+405 LGPEDFRKGSDLYFA

-448 LWYSQAGTPVLTISD
+448 RWYSQAGTPVLKVSD
-463 EYDEVNKQYQLT
+463 EYDEENRQYRLT
-475 IEQSCPPTPGQKE
+475 IEQSCPATPGQKE

-499 LLDGEGEDLA
+499 LLDGEGEDLP
-509 LNSVGDT
+509 LNNAGDT
-516 CLVLNVKEEKETFT
+516 DQVLDVKQDKETFT
-530 FANIEERPLPSIL
+530 FENIEERPLPSIL

-566 HDSDHFNRWDASQR
+566 NDSDHFNRWDASQR

-592 MEQGREG
+592 LEQGRECSP
-599 GLDESLIKAFGTV
+599 DESLIKAFGT
-612 ISDGVS
+612 IITDE
-618 PATAQSSLDPAVKA
+618 SLDLAVKA

-646 AVEVYP
+646 AIEVYP

-659 LQVKQA
+659 LTVKNA
-665 IAEAYKDTLTA
+665 IASAHRESLET
-676 LWRSLSA
+676 LWRSLSIN
-683 GKPYR
+683 KPYR
-688 PVAEDIAERTL
+688 PEAEDIAERTL
-699 KNICLSYLTSL
+699 KNISLSYLTSL
-710 EDQGMLALARQ
+710 DDKGMLALAEQ
-721 QYYDATNM
+721 QYHGASNM

-736 AAIINAGYQDRA
+736 ASIVNAGCQDRE
-748 LIDDVL
+748 LIEEVL
-754 ADFLERYRDDTNVM
+754 ADFLERYQDDTNVM
-768 DQWLSVQAASPALGT
+768 DQWLSVQAASPSLGT

-789 LMQHEVF
+789 LMQHEIF
-796 DATSPNKLRSLMG
+796 DATSPNKLRSVLG
-809 GFASNMKQFHRADG
+809 GFAGNMKQFHRVDG
-823 LGYEFLADQLLDLD
+823 LGYEFLTDQLLDLD

-853 WRKFEPGCRARMRNA
+853 WRKFEPGCRKRMRKA

-873 AAPGLSSDVYEVVTK
+873 ATPGLSSDVYEVVTK

>member
-1 MKDSQPEVI
+1 MKDSQPKAI
-10 YLKDYQA
+10 YLKDYRA
-17 PDYLID
+17 PDYWID
-23 HTDLTFDLFEDHA
+23 HTSLNVDLYEDHA
-36 MVTSVL
+36 LVTAVL
-42 SMQRNPDS
+42 NIRHNPDHLS
-50 QSGREHG
+50 DH
-57 NSLPELVLVGDELE
+57 LPDLVLVGDDLE
-71 LVSVALDDKPYADF
+71 LISVELNDQPFADF
-85 RVEDGFL
+85 QLGNGQL
-92 KVTPTGKRFSL
+92 KLPVPGKSFVLKTVT
-103 TTVSRIKP
+103 RIRP
-111 QENTSLEGL
+111 QDNTSLEGL

-143 DRPDVMSRFTTKI
+143 DRPDVMSRFTTRI
-156 IADQSAYPV
+156 TADKSAYPV

-174 RGELGHGRHY
+174 RGELDDGRHF
-184 VTWQDPF
+184 VTWEDPF

-196 LFALVAGDLQHVE
+196 LFALVAGNLQYVE
-209 DHFTTMSGREV
+209 DDFTTMSGRKV

-229 NIDQCDH
+229 NIDQCEH
-236 AMVSLKKSMQWDEEV
+236 AMTSLKKSMRWDEEV

-356 NVLRTAQ
+356 NILRTAQ

-394 GAEVVRMIHGI
+394 GAEVVRMVHGL
-405 LGAEEFRKGSDLYFE
+405 LGTEDFRKGSDLYFE

-442 DLGQFR
+442 DLQQFR
-448 LWYSQAGTPVLTISD
+448 RWYSQAGTPVLTVSD
-463 EYDEVNKQYQLT
+463 EYDEQQKQYRLT
-475 IEQSCPPTPGQKE
+475 VEQSCPVTPGQKE
-488 KLPFHIPVRIG
+488 KLPFHIPLRIG
-499 LLDGEGEDLA
+499 LLDGEGD
-509 LNSVGDT
+509 D
-516 CLVLNVKEEKETFT
+516 LVLNTTGDTELVLDVTGARETFI
-530 FANIEERPLPSIL
+530 FDSIEERPLPSLL
-543 RGFSAPVRVRYDYS
+543 RGFSAPVRVKYDYT

-566 HDSDHFNRWDASQR
+566 HDSDHFNRWDACQR

-592 MEQGREG
+592 MEQKQECTP
-599 GLDESLIKAFGTV
+599 DESLIQAFGTI
-612 ISDGVS
+612 ISDTS
-618 PATAQSSLDPAVKA
+618 IDLAVKA
-632 EMLSLPSEASLAEQ
+632 KMLALPSEAALAEQ

-659 LQVKQA
+659 QQVKQA
-665 IAEAYKDTLTA
+665 IAQAHSQALEA
-676 LWRSLSA
+676 LWRSLSVD
-683 GKPYR
+683 KPYR
-688 PVAEDIAERTL
+688 PQANDIAERTL
-699 KNICLSYLTSL
+699 KNTCLSYLTGL
-710 EDQGMLALARQ
+710 DDKAQLALAEQ
-721 QYYDATNM
+721 QYDVATNM

-736 AAIINAGYQDRA
+736 SSIVNAGYQERA
-748 LIDDVL
+748 LTERVL
-754 ADFLERYRDDTNVM
+754 ADFLARYRHDTNVM

-783 LEHILA
+783 LEHVLA

-796 DATSPNKLRSLMG
+796 DAGSPNKLRSVLG
-809 GFASNMKQFHRADG
+809 GFASNMKQFHCMDG
-823 LGYEFLADQLLDLD
+823 LGYEFLTDQLLDLD

-853 WRKFEPGCRARMRNA
+853 WRKFEPGCRERMRKA
-868 LERIK
+868 LKRIK
-873 AAPGLSSDVYEVVTK
+873 AAPGLSADVYEVVTK

>member
-1 MKDSQPEVI
+1 MDKMKDSQPKAI

-17 PDYLID
+17 PDYWID
-23 HTDLTFDLFEDHA
+23 QTNLTFDLFEDHA
-36 MVTSVL
+36 LVTSVL
-42 SMQRNPDS
+42 SIRRNPDNPS
-50 QSGREHG
+50 ASAAENVQE
-57 NSLPELVLVGDELE
+57 NKLPELVLVGDDLE
-71 LVSVALDDKPYADF
+71 LLSLEMDDQPFTDF
-85 RVEDGFL
+85 REEDGFL
-92 KVTPTGKRFSL
+92 RIAAPTEAFTLK
-103 TTVSRIKP
+103 TVCRIKP

-131 EAEGFRKITWYL
+131 EAEGFRKITYYL
-143 DRPDVMSRFTTKI
+143 DRPDVMSRFITRIT
-156 IADQSAYPV
+156 ADKAAYPV
-165 LLSNGNDVE
+165 LLSNGNDIE
-174 RGELGHGRHY
+174 RGELDHGRHF
-184 VTWQDPF
+184 VTWEDPF

-196 LFALVAGDLQHVE
+196 LFALVAGNLQYVE

-220 TLRIFTEAH
+220 TLRLFTEAH

-236 AMVSLKKSMQWDEEV
+236 AMISLKKSMQWDEQV

-356 NVLRTAQ
+356 NILRTAQ

-383 SNFYT
+383 ANFYT

-405 LGAEEFRKGSDLYFE
+405 LGPKDFRKGSDLYFA

-448 LWYSQAGTPVLTISD
+448 RWYSQAGTPVLKVSD
-463 EYDEVNKQYQLT
+463 EYDEENRQYRLT
-475 IEQSCPPTPGQKE
+475 IEQSCPATPGQKE

-499 LLDGEGEDLA
+499 LLDGEGEDLP
-509 LNSVGDT
+509 LNNAGDT
-516 CLVLNVKEEKETFT
+516 DQVLDVKQDKETFT
-530 FANIEERPLPSIL
+530 FENIEERPLPSIL
-543 RGFSAPVRVRYDYS
+543 RGLSAPVRVRYDYS

-566 HDSDHFNRWDASQR
+566 NDSDHFNRWDASQR

-592 MEQGREG
+592 LEQGRECS
-599 GLDESLIKAFGTV
+599 LDESLIKAFGT
-612 ISDGVS
+612 IITDE
-618 PATAQSSLDPAVKA
+618 SLDLAVKA

-646 AVEVYP
+646 AIEVYP

-659 LQVKQA
+659 LTVKSA
-665 IAEAYKDTLTA
+665 IAYAHRESLET
-676 LWRSLSA
+676 LWRSLSIN
-683 GKPYR
+683 KPYR
-688 PVAEDIAERTL
+688 PEAEDIAERTL
-699 KNICLSYLTSL
+699 KNISLSYLTSL
-710 EDQGMLALARQ
+710 DDKGMLALAEQ
-721 QYYDATNM
+721 QYHGASNM

-736 AAIINAGYQDRA
+736 VSIVNAGCQNRE
-748 LIDDVL
+748 LVEEVL
-754 ADFLERYRDDTNVM
+754 ADFLERYQDDTNVM
-768 DQWLSVQAASPALGT
+768 DQWLSVQAASPSLGT
-783 LEHILA
+783 LEHVLA
-789 LMQHEVF
+789 LMQHEIF
-796 DATSPNKLRSLMG
+796 DATSPNKLRSVLG
-809 GFASNMKQFHRADG
+809 GFAGNMKQFHRVDG
-823 LGYEFLADQLLDLD
+823 LGYEFLTDQLLDLD

-853 WRKFEPGCRARMRNA
+853 WRKFEPGCRERMRKA

-873 AAPGLSSDVYEVVTK
+873 ATPGLSSDVYEVVTK

>member
-1 MKDSQPEVI
+1 MKDSQPKAI

-17 PDYLID
+17 PDYWID
-23 HTDLTFDLFEDHA
+23 QTNLTFDLFEDHT

-42 SMQRNPDS
+42 SIRRNLDNPS
-50 QSGREHG
+50 ASAAKNASEK
-57 NSLPELVLVGDELE
+57 LFPELVLVGDDLE
-71 LVSVALDDKPYADF
+71 LVSVEVDDQPFLDF
-85 RVEDGFL
+85 REEGGFL
-92 KVTPTGKRFSL
+92 RIASPTEDFTLK
-103 TTVSRIKP
+103 TVCRIKP

-131 EAEGFRKITWYL
+131 EAEGFRKITYYL
-143 DRPDVMSRFTTKI
+143 DRPDVMSRFITRIT
-156 IADQSAYPV
+156 ADKTAYPV
-165 LLSNGNDVE
+165 LLSNGNDIE
-174 RGELGHGRHY
+174 RGELDDGRHF
-184 VTWQDPF
+184 VTWEDPF

-196 LFALVAGDLQHVE
+196 LFALVAGDLQYVE

-220 TLRIFTEAH
+220 TLRLFTEAH

-236 AMVSLKKSMQWDEEV
+236 AMTSLKKSMKWDEKV

-356 NVLRTAQ
+356 NILRTAQ

-405 LGAEEFRKGSDLYFE
+405 LGPENFRKGSDLYFE

-448 LWYSQAGTPVLTISD
+448 RWYSQAGTPVLMVSD
-463 EYDEVNKQYQLT
+463 EYHEEKKQYRLI
-475 IEQSCPPTPGQKE
+475 IEQSCPATPGQKE

-499 LLDGEGEDLA
+499 LLDGEGDDLP
-509 LNSVGDT
+509 LNKADDT
-516 CLVLNVKEEKETFT
+516 DQVLDVKQKKEVFT
-530 FANIEERPLPSIL
+530 FDNIEERPLPSIL
-543 RGFSAPVRVRYDYS
+543 RGFSAPVRVKYDYS

-566 HDSDHFNRWDASQR
+566 NDSDHFNRWDASQR

-592 MEQGREG
+592 LEQGRESRP
-599 GLDESLIKAFGTV
+599 DESLIKAFGTI
-612 ISDGVS
+612 ISDE
-618 PATAQSSLDPAVKA
+618 SLDLAVKA
-632 EMLSLPSEASLAEQ
+632 EMLSLPSEASMAEQ
-646 AVEVYP
+646 AIEVYP

-659 LQVKQA
+659 LTVKNA
-665 IAEAYKDTLTA
+665 IASAHRESLET
-676 LWRSLSA
+676 LWRSLSIS
-683 GKPYR
+683 KPYR
-688 PVAEDIAERTL
+688 PEAKDIAERTL
-699 KNICLSYLTSL
+699 KNISLSYLTSL
-710 EDQGMLALARQ
+710 NDKGMLALAEQ
-721 QYYDATNM
+721 QYHGASNM

-736 AAIINAGYQDRA
+736 ASTINAGCQDRE
-748 LIDDVL
+748 LIEEVL
-754 ADFLERYRDDTNVM
+754 ADFLERYQDDTNVM
-768 DQWLSVQAASPALGT
+768 DQWLSVQASSPSLGT
-783 LEHILA
+783 LEHILK
-789 LMQHEVF
+789 LMQHDIF
-796 DATSPNKLRSLMG
+796 DATSPNKLRSVLG
-809 GFASNMKQFHRADG
+809 GFAGNMKQFHRVDG
-823 LGYEFLADQLLDLD
+823 LGYEFLTDQLLDLD

-842 IAARLMTPLTR
+842 IASRLMTPLTR
-853 WRKFEPGCRARMRNA
+853 WRKFEPGCRARMRKA

-873 AAPGLSSDVYEVVTK
+873 ATPGLSSDVFEVVTK